1 MPRGK
6 EAAMRL
12 EDLVRSP
19 QLQACARRAPLG
31 PHLEDL
37 LAAVDRV
44 GYAARTAQELVRGIV
59 QFGAYL
65 QLQGLTDLDQL
76 RWHHVQSYLATQPRR
91 QHPSGNCHP
100 CSRGV
105 WAARHLWRYACGAG
119 LVPQEPLPPL
129 PVYAPMLE
137 EWLQFLERHRGLAPR
152 TLALYRR
159 HLQRFLEHLGPDAS
173 PTSLYRLDV
182 DRLRDYLRRACQ
194 GWSHSHRKTVAST
207 LRLFLRFA
215 WSRGYLP
222 RDLSLAVG
230 RVPCF
235 KHARLPRGPRWED
248 AQRLLEAPDRTT
260 PLGRRDYAILQLL
273 LAYGVRAQQIGL
285 LCLDEIDWRSSTLRF
300 AAMKGGR
307 TISVPLVSEVGEAI
321 LAYLRDGR
329 PATDSRRLFL
339 SSYPPFAPLSYSAIS
354 GRVTRAFARTGVPSP
369 HHGSHALRHAW
380 ATRMLDQGRPL
391 KTIADLLGH
400 RSVETTRLYAKVD
413 VRRLRT
419 VGLPWPEEVV
429 Q

>member
-1 MPRGK
+1 MT
-6 EAAMRL
+6 L

-19 QLQACARRAPLG
+19 QRQACARRAPLG
-31 PHLEDL
+31 PHLEGL

-44 GYAARTAQELVRGIV
+44 GYTARTAQELIGGMI

-65 QLQGLTDLDQL
+65 QQQGLTDLDQL
-76 RWHHVQSYLATQPRR
+76 RWHHIQSYLTTQPLR
-91 QHPSGNCHP
+91 QHPSGNRHP

-119 LVPQEPLPPL
+119 LVPPEPMPPL
-129 PVYAPMLE
+129 PVYAPLLE
-137 EWLQFLERHRGLAPR
+137 EWLQFLERHRGLAPGS
-152 TLALYRR
+152 LALYRR
-159 HLQRFLEHLGPDAS
+159 HLQRFLDYLGQDAS
-173 PTSLYRLDV
+173 PAGLYRLDV
-182 DRLRDYLRRACQ
+182 ERLRDYLRRACRDR
-194 GWSHSHRKTVAST
+194 SHSHRKTVVST

-215 WSRGYLP
+215 CSRGYLP
-222 RDLSLAVG
+222 RDLSLAVE
-230 RVPCF
+230 RIPCF

-260 PLGRRDYAILQLL
+260 SVGRRDYAILQLL

-285 LCLDEIDWRSSTLRF
+285 LLLDDIDWRNGTLHF
-300 AAMKGGR
+300 APLKGGR
-307 TISVPLVSEVGEAI
+307 ATTVPLVPAVGEAI

-329 PATDSRRLFL
+329 PGTDKRRLFL
-339 SSYPPFAPLSYSAIS
+339 SSHPPFAPLSHSAIS
-354 GRVTRAFARTGVPSP
+354 GRVTQAFVQTGIPSP

-391 KTIADLLGH
+391 KTISDLLGH

-413 VRRLRT
+413 ARRLRT